1 MASGESGERL
11 IYVNWPR
18 RSAAAAAGLLFPA
31 DDVIAD
37 ERGAQTITTTNLL
50 HFICM

>member
-18 RSAAAAAGLLFPA
+18 RSAAAAGLLFPA

-50 HFICM
+50 HLICM